1 MKINYKRSLKFVTL
15 LIASLLIASA
25 SATVYNY
32 MYINGT
38 VTFGTGTGLRWNKGI
53 DAPSGTTIAGA
64 SVTLPFTAKNGT
76 TANYTYCLYV
86 QNLDASSHPILISV
100 TNDATAGYYDEFNM
114 FIFNNATGTQIDV
127 IDLLTSDS
135 YTGTVAASA
144 IWRLTFEVAAKSTQT
159 SGNDAFIIEFRYE

>member
-1 MKINYKRSLKFVTL
+1 MKINYKRNLKFVTL
-15 LIASLLIASA
+15 LIASLLVATA

-32 MYINGT
+32 MYINGS
-38 VTFGTGTGLRWNKGI
+38 VSFGTGTGLRWNKGS

-86 QNLDASSHPILISV
+86 QNLDSSAHPILISV

-135 YTGTVAASA
+135 YTGSVDASA
-144 IWRLTFEVAAKSTQT
+144 IWRLTFEIAAKSTQI
-159 SGNDAFIIEFRYE
+159 SGSDTFSLQFRYE